1 MREGPEIAHERL
13 GAGGTWGWQGEV
25 DDESIG
31 KLFHLLIFIFFPSP
45 LDFLFDPVWHSF
57 LGSFMS
63 IFT

>member
-31 KLFHLLIFIFFPSP
+31 KLFHLLIFIFFS
-45 LDFLFDPVWHSF
+45 
-57 LGSFMS
+57 
-63 IFT
+63 